1 MNRYELSAYAITLS
15 NFLKDNASAGNE
27 RFQITINEW
36 ELAAQ
41 LDKLAKELRVP
52 DKSGDLRRIQNDQ
65 YQPDATM

>member
-1 MNRYELSAYAITLS
+1 
-15 NFLKDNASAGNE
+15 LKDNASAGNE

-52 DKSGDLRRIQNDQ
+52 DKS
-65 YQPDATM
+65 